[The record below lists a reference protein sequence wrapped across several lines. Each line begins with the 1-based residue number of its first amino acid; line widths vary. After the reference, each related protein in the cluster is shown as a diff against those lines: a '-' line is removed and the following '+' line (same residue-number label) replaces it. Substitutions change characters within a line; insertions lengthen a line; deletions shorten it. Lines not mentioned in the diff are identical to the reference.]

1 MTCIQKNDVGYLQKE
16 AFQSGKWSSMF
27 LFPLL
32 WYQGFQTDIVPSD
45 DREEGNSNTERTW
58 CGTYISLQNT
68 EIRGGMFVTAA
79 QTSLPWLIY
88 SQTQISKHAEY
99 TPYIYNPFVT
109 LLQLT
114 PLRNFH
120 HRFRTRTMKRKHIEF
135 YIFTLSLFVT
145 KQFSTNDD
153 SNQQQQKKK
162 CDMGCRQPVCVL
174 FSQPTAINNT
184 TRKAHIAL
192 DGRHK
197 EKHFCW

>member
-1 MTCIQKNDVGYLQKE
+1 
-16 AFQSGKWSSMF
+16 MF

-32 WYQGFQTDIVPSD
+32 WYQGFQTEVAPSD
-45 DREEGNSNTERTW
+45 DREESNSNTERTW
-58 CGTYISLQNT
+58 CRTYISLQNT
-68 EIRGGMFVTAA
+68 EIRGGVFVTAA

-88 SQTQISKHAEY
+88 SQTQISKDAEY
-99 TPYIYNPFVT
+99 TPHIYNPFVT
-109 LLQLT
+109 PLQLT

-120 HRFRTRTMKRKHIEF
+120 HRFRTRTMEWSILN
-135 YIFTLSLFVT
+135 FTFSLSPCSWPNNSVLMT
-145 KQFSTNDD
+145 TPTN
-153 SNQQQQKKK
+153 NNNKKK

-174 FSQPTAINNT
+174 FSQSTAINNT